1 VVEILSAFNRFERAH
16 ICVVGDLILDTYT
29 FGRICRISP
38 EAPVSVMEAERDER
52 RLGGAA
58 NVALNLKSLGMD
70 VDLIGCIGDDEVG
83 ADFCTLLESEGID
96 AVGIVCEA
104 GRATSLKNR
113 LIASGQQVL
122 RVDREKTSPIR
133 KETEELLFERFV
145 KAMEK
150 ASILLF
156 SDYAKGLLSPE
167 LLQRMI
173 AHAKV
178 PIIVDPKGVDFSKY
192 RGATL
197 IKPNLKESHLASG
210 EEDLDQAAK
219 RLLAITEAEHLF
231 ITRANEGISVFNGD
245 GRRDFPTR
253 SKEVTDVTGA
263 GDTVCATLACCM
275 ANGWS
280 PAQMAELANVA
291 ASLAI
296 EEVGCAR
303 ITLSKLAKRLLDL
316 HLTTKVF
323 EESHLFALRQ
333 VLKEHTFYLLTL
345 RECTAFSAPL
355 YEAIR
360 KAKRGGELLIYL
372 DKSSCRG
379 DLLDILR
386 SLTEVDYI
394 LLHDDPL
401 EEICPQ
407 IRPAKAYSFIEGRLV
422 EGIEPASRIALGSEG
437 MSKL

>member
-1 VVEILSAFNRFERAH
+1 MVEILSAFNRFERAR
-16 ICVVGDLILDTYT
+16 ICVVGDLILDAYT
-29 FGRICRISP
+29 FGRIGRISP
-38 EAPVSVMEAERDER
+38 EAPVSVMEALRDER

-70 VDLIGCIGDDEVG
+70 VDLIGCIGDDEAG
-83 ADFCTLLESEGID
+83 GEFCSLLEAEGIE
-96 AVGIVCEA
+96 ASGIVREA
-104 GRATSLKNR
+104 GRTTSLKNR

-122 RVDREKTSPIR
+122 RIDREKTDPI
-133 KETEELLFERFV
+133 KEETKERIFERF
-145 KAMEK
+145 KRAMQQ
-150 ASILLF
+150 ASVLLF
-156 SDYAKGLLSPE
+156 SDYAKGLLSHD
-167 LLQRMI
+167 LLQQMI

-178 PIIVDPKGVDFSKY
+178 PIIVDPKGADFSKY

-197 IKPNLKESHLASG
+197 IKPNLKESRIASG
-210 EEDLDQAAK
+210 EEDLEVAAK
-219 RLLAITEAEHLF
+219 SLLKTTGAEHLF
-231 ITRANEGISVFNGD
+231 ITRASEGISVFSSTE
-245 GRRDFPTR
+245 RRDFPTR
-253 SKEVTDVTGA
+253 SREVTDVTGA

-280 PAQMAELANVA
+280 VAEMAELANVA

-296 EEVGCAR
+296 EEIGCAR
-303 ITLSKLAKRLLDL
+303 ITLSKLAKRLLNL

-333 VLKEHTFYLLTL
+333 VLQGHTFVLLTL
-345 RECTAFSAPL
+345 TGCPAFSASL

-360 KAKRGGELLIYL
+360 RVKREGELLVYL
-372 DKSSCRG
+372 DTASCRG

-401 EEICPQ
+401 EDICPQ
-407 IRPAKAYSFIEGRLV
+407 IAPAKAYYFEEGELIDGPQPAAELAFGVREKYRL
-422 EGIEPASRIALGSEG
+422 
-437 MSKL
+437 

>member
-1 VVEILSAFNRFERAH
+1 MVEILSAFNRFERAR
-16 ICVVGDLILDTYT
+16 ICVVGDLILDAYT
-29 FGRICRISP
+29 FGQIRRISP
-38 EAPVSVMEAERDER
+38 EAPVAVMEAERDER

-70 VDLIGCIGDDEVG
+70 IDLIGCIGDDEAG
-83 ADFCTLLESEGID
+83 GDFCTLLESEGID
-96 AVGIVCEA
+96 AAGIVCEV

-122 RVDREKTSPIR
+122 RIDREKTTPIH
-133 KETEELLFERFV
+133 KETEEHIFERFV
-145 KAMEK
+145 RAMEQ
-150 ASILLF
+150 ASVLLF

-178 PIIVDPKGVDFSKY
+178 PIVVDPKGSDFSKY

-197 IKPNLKESHLASG
+197 IKPNLKESRIASG
-210 EEDLDQAAK
+210 EENLDLAA
-219 RLLAITEAEHLF
+219 RVLLEITGAEHLF
-231 ITRANEGISVFNGD
+231 ITRASEGISVFGTQ
-245 GRRDFPTR
+245 GRQDFPTR

-280 PAQMAELANVA
+280 VSEMAELANVA

-296 EEVGCAR
+296 EEIGCAR

-333 VLKEHTFYLLTL
+333 VLEGHVFYLLTL
-345 RECTAFSAPL
+345 RGCETFSATL

-360 KAKRGGELLIYL
+360 RAKKGGELLIYL
-372 DKSSCRG
+372 DKGSCRG

-386 SLTEVDYI
+386 SLSEVDYI

-401 EEICPQ
+401 EEVCPQ
-407 IRPAKAYSFIEGRLV
+407 IAPAKVYRFENG
-422 EGIEPASRIALGSEG
+422 
-437 MSKL
+437 KLTESSARFVLA